1 MNRTANAALGFT
13 VEIAPTISINASPQP
28 DGCLVGKLLL
38 PAPPPTVPM
47 PPEAASG
54 GTGQVNA
61 PPPVETVSVVA
72 KVTKLLINQDQFP
85 RLEYPIRW
93 KDGFL
98 HQKVRTSLHAN
109 HQL

>member
-1 MNRTANAALGFT
+1 
-13 VEIAPTISINASPQP
+13 
-28 DGCLVGKLLL
+28 
-38 PAPPPTVPM
+38 M
-47 PPEAASG
+47 PPEAT
-54 GTGQVNA
+54 TGEAAQVNA
-61 PPPVETVSVVA
+61 PPRVEPVSVVA

-109 HQL
+109 HQRSGAFSK